1 MDALG
6 SKALSRLRII
16 FDGMDKDESGT
27 ISTEEF
33 TQACSELSMSVSS
46 DELRDFMRSDVSSDG
61 ELDFEEFCLFYT
73 IRLKKVFDE
82 IDTDG
87 SEEIGF
93 NELQTAFHKLGYK
106 ATKREVWSL
115 LAEVDSDR
123 NQSINFEEFCNFFCS
138 MPSPNMKT
146 IMEKWAS
153 GLAID
158 TGMTTFVFQ
167 QYQ

>member
-6 SKALSRLRII
+6 SKAIYRLRSV
-16 FDGMDKDESGT
+16 FHGMDSDKSGT
-27 ISTEEF
+27 ISVEEF
-33 TQACSELSMSVSS
+33 KQACSELSTNVSS
-46 DELRDFMRSDVSSDG
+46 NELRDFMHSDVSNDG
-61 ELDFEEFCLFYT
+61 ELDFDEFCLFYT

-87 SEEIGF
+87 SGEIGL

-106 ATKREVWSL
+106 ATKREVWSV
-115 LAEVDSDR
+115 LAEVDTDN
-123 NQSINFEEFCNFFCS
+123 NQSIDFQEFSNFFCS
-138 MPSPNMKT
+138 MPSPNMKA

-158 TGMTTFVFQ
+158 TGMTCVL
-167 QYQ
+167 